1 MTSPARISARCS
13 DSSNRAAKDSDIE
26 IAVGT
31 AGLKL
36 MIPATGALLRG
47 GSVGGLLLLRWGSA
61 FGAHHHLAKQPL
73 YLGSKACFSPHHCR
87 TCATDCSTVWPELSS
102 NRASSAGLRGATAGL
117 ESRAS
122 RASRSARRAPSVA
135 EMPFEINCLCLGS
148 ARWAALAVR
157 YTLRA
162 ASGKITVPMSRP
174 SA

>member
-1 MTSPARISARCS
+1 MATETKSPAWTSISPLSFLNSSIGMYDSDFRPALTTTWLCSTRTTSAVMTSPARISARCS

-61 FGAHHHLAKQPL
+61 FGAHHHPAKQPL

-102 NRASSAGLRGATAGL
+102 NRASS
-117 ESRAS
+117 
-122 RASRSARRAPSVA
+122 
-135 EMPFEINCLCLGS
+135 
-148 ARWAALAVR
+148 
-157 YTLRA
+157 
-162 ASGKITVPMSRP
+162 
-174 SA
+174 